1 MDFEKAREEVN
12 RALEACISEE
22 LRDAPTSISSPIEY
36 AVLSPGKRIRPLL
49 VIASWEAVR
58 GESVEGSKPALYR
71 LACAPELVHAYSLI
85 HDDLPCMDDDDLRRG
100 RPTVHVSFGVRG
112 ATLAGG
118 ALMPL
123 AVGTIGSAADEL
135 GVGLDIKTEMIKT
148 LVAASGGA
156 GMVGGQLLDIETE
169 GGEVDLDT
177 LEGIHLGKTARLL
190 SASCVIG
197 ALAAGA
203 GPSVLERLA
212 NYGLKVGLAFQAIDD
227 ILDVIG
233 STEKLGKS
241 GGRDQV
247 LGKVTTPS
255 VLGLSGAKERAAQLG
270 NEAIAELDLLPNSEG
285 LHRITRLI
293 LDRDR

>member
-22 LRDAPTSISSPIEY
+22 LRDAPSSIAAPIQY

-58 GESVEGSKPALYR
+58 GGSVEDTKPALYR

-85 HDDLPCMDDDDLRRG
+85 HDDLPCMDDDNLRRG

-148 LVAASGGA
+148 LVVASGGA
-156 GMVGGQLLDIETE
+156 GMVGGQLLDIEAE
-169 GGEVDLDT
+169 GGQVDLHT
-177 LEGIHLGKTARLL
+177 LEEIHLGKTARLI

-197 ALAAGA
+197 ALAAGGGTA
-203 GPSVLERLA
+203 AIERLA

-233 STEKLGKS
+233 STEKLGKF

-255 VLGLSGAKERAAQLG
+255 VLGLSGAKKRAEQLG
-270 NEAIAELDLLPNSEG
+270 DEAILELDLLPDSEG
-285 LHRITRLI
+285 LHQITRLI

>member
-1 MDFEKAREEVN
+1 MDFERAREKVN

-22 LRDAPTSISSPIEY
+22 LRVAPSSIAAPIEY

-58 GESVEGSKPALYR
+58 GESVEDTKPALYR

-85 HDDLPCMDDDDLRRG
+85 HDDLPCMDDDNLRRG
-100 RPTVHVSFGVRG
+100 RPTVHVSFGVR
-112 ATLAGG
+112 AAILAGA

-123 AVGTIGSAADEL
+123 AVGTIGSAADGL
-135 GVGLDIKTEMIKT
+135 GVGMDIKTEMIKT

-156 GMVGGQLLDIETE
+156 GMVGGQLLDIEAE

-177 LEGIHLGKTARLL
+177 LEGIHLGK
-190 SASCVIG
+190 IG

-203 GPSVLERLA
+203 GPDVLERLA

-233 STEKLGKS
+233 STEKLGKF

-270 NEAIAELDLLPNSEG
+270 NEAMAELDFLPGSEG
-285 LHRITRLI
+285 LHRITHLI

>member
-1 MDFEKAREEVN
+1 MDLERAHKEVD

-22 LRDAPTSISSPIEY
+22 LEDAPPAIASPIRY
-36 AVLSPGKRIRPLL
+36 AVLGPGKRIRPLL

-58 GESVEGSKPALYR
+58 GESVENTKPALYR

-85 HDDLPCMDDDDLRRG
+85 HDDLPCMDDDNLRRG

-112 ATLAGG
+112 AILAGG
-118 ALMPL
+118 ALMPI

-135 GVGLDIKTEMIKT
+135 GVGLDVKTEMIKT
-148 LVAASGGA
+148 LVVASGGA
-156 GMVGGQLLDIETE
+156 GMVGGQLLDIEAE
-169 GGEVDLDT
+169 GGQVDLHT
-177 LEGIHLGKTARLL
+177 LEGIHLGKTARLI

-197 ALAAGA
+197 ALAAGG
-203 GPSVLERLA
+203 GPAVIERLA
-212 NYGLKVGLAFQAIDD
+212 NYGLRVGLAFQAVDD

-233 STEKLGKS
+233 STEQLGKF

-255 VLGLSGAKERAAQLG
+255 VLGLPGAKERAAQLG
-270 NEAIAELDLLPNSEG
+270 NEAIEELDLLPNADG
-285 LHRITRLI
+285 LRQITRLI